1 MSWCG
6 KPIIVSMIPMPDGMP
21 TVDPLSTGALLGTV
35 SVGPHAGNLG
45 YRGPMAEPV
54 PSFTEADRRGWREGA
69 LSARPAAPTQPPLP
83 AGLEW
88 LELDGAPA
96 PAVFVPSRGGDGPVP
111 VMVLLHGASSNPMH
125 ALPLMQDEA
134 ERRGFV
140 VVAPKSVGITWDVIH
155 GEFGADLAA
164 VDHVLAAVFDRVE
177 ADPRRI
183 AVAGFSDGAS
193 YALTLGLA
201 NGELFPSIF
210 AFSPGFFVPARRQG
224 WPAIFVSHGRSD
236 PILPIDQCGRLVVAA
251 LRMADYD
258 VSYLEFD
265 GGHQVPPAIV
275 AAALDRWLGP
285 PAP

>member
-1 MSWCG
+1 
-6 KPIIVSMIPMPDGMP
+6 
-21 TVDPLSTGALLGTV
+21 
-35 SVGPHAGNLG
+35 
-45 YRGPMAEPV
+45 MAEPV
-54 PSFTEADRRGWREGA
+54 PSFTEADRQGWSQGA
-69 LSARPAAPTQPPLP
+69 LTSRPATPTQTALP
-83 AGLEW
+83 SGLEW
-88 LELDGAPA
+88 LELEGVPA
-96 PAVFVPSRGGDGPVP
+96 PAVFVPAGLPEGPVP

-125 ALPLMQDEA
+125 ALPIMQEEA

-155 GEFGADLAA
+155 GDFGPDIGAL
-164 VDHVLAAVFDRVE
+164 DHVLAAVFDRVE
-177 ADPRRI
+177 ANPRRV

-201 NGELFPSIF
+201 NGELFPQIQ
-210 AFSPGFFVPARRQG
+210 AYSPGFFVPARRQG

-251 LRMADYD
+251 LRMAEYD

-265 GGHQVPPAIV
+265 GGHKVPPAIV

-285 PAP
+285 PA